1 MKTTDNQ
8 QAVIPY
14 LILNDA
20 NAFFDFVTK
29 VFGAES
35 KNIYHRE
42 DNITIMHAEIT
53 ISGSMIMFAQ
63 ATEQYAEQT
72 TGLFIYVDDADL
84 TFKKA
89 LENEAKVVMDLEDKD
104 YGRSGGVKDPTGNTW
119 WITGRN

>member
-89 LENEAKVVMDLEDKD
+89 LENEAQVVMDLEDKD

-119 WITGRN
+119 WIPGRN